1 MYGEKCSGS
10 SCCKGIHPESE
21 RCGAVVRCA
30 NGILCARGR
39 YRRTAGGISGS
50 CCCAHSVSSAADVAR
65 QITAAG
71 WWSTR
76 QRLVRMACGQEP
88 YVRAHTWT
96 GGRAKV
102 GDVGASAAALTGR
115 PVRSRPTTIP
125 QRSVG
130 RRAGRCPCKSLPYA
144 GWDTMRG
151 KIDVQVGYPCL
162 AAASSKCPNWPSG
175 PRRARERARREHCR
189 STRSK
194 IGSSEGSCTRIH
206 SRGVTRA
213 EMLQHGLHTPASVA
227 ACEALQEECALE
239 RPQVTVDQRALPEVI
254 CVRLGHVVADEP
266 KGTARGVQ

>member
-1 MYGEKCSGS
+1 MRVRRAASALECATGS
-10 SCCKGIHPESE
+10 PLAASS
-21 RCGAVVRCA
+21 A
-30 NGILCARGR
+30 
-39 YRRTAGGISGS
+39 S
-50 CCCAHSVSSAADVAR
+50 CCCAHSLGKFRGGMSVALLTDNGGCR
-65 QITAAG
+65 RAG
-71 WWSTR
+71 GR
-76 QRLVRMACGQEP
+76 HVNDRLVRMACGQGKS
-88 YVRAHTWT
+88 VRAHTRT
-96 GGRAKV
+96 NGRASV
-102 GDVGASAAALTGR
+102 GDKGASAAALTGR

-130 RRAGRCPCKSLPYA
+130 RRAGRCPCKSLRYA

-206 SRGVTRA
+206 SRGGTRA
-213 EMLQHGLHTPASVA
+213 ETLQHGLHTPASVA

-254 CVRLGHVVADEP
+254 CERLGHVVADEP